1 MWFLME
7 APTTAAGIAH
17 GAAEAARQVG
27 ETGAA
32 EPGIVTGS
40 WLTPLYNAHLLR
52 EDMFPEEVV
61 LGVVVMLLM
70 GLACFLMTRRLD
82 LRRPSK
88 TQAALELVVS
98 SLQNMVMG
106 LIGPDGMRYLPF
118 VGTLFLYILLMNL
131 VGVIPLW
138 KTPTAN
144 LNVTIAM
151 ALTTIVYVHYH
162 GIRANGI
169 GGYLRHYMG
178 DPIWMAPLN
187 FPIHVIGEIARPIS
201 LSLRLFGNMFGEDT
215 VIAILIMLAAPLWI
229 IPFHFPMI
237 LLTIFTSFVQA
248 MVFTMLSC
256 TYIAGFVAHNEHH
269 PPGHEHDTV
278 DEEHGLIMDSPL
290 PAPPA

>member
-1 MWFLME
+1 MLFLME
-7 APTTAAGIAH
+7 AA
-17 GAAEAARQVG
+17 
-27 ETGAA
+27 TGAA
-32 EPGIVTGS
+32 GEKAAEGPGIVTGS
-40 WLTPLYNAHLLR
+40 WLHPLYAIYPSLEEKL
-52 EDMFPEEVV
+52 PEEVL

-70 GLACFLMTRRLD
+70 GLACYLLTRRLD

-98 SLQNMVMG
+98 GLQNMVVG

-144 LNVTIAM
+144 LNVTVAM
-151 ALTTIVYVHYH
+151 ALTTIIYVHYH

-169 GGYLRHYMG
+169 GGYLRHYVGEPWQMF
-178 DPIWMAPLN
+178 PLN
-187 FPIHVIGEIARPIS
+187 IPLHFIGELARPIS

-215 VIAILIMLAAPLWI
+215 VIAILIMLAAPTWI
-229 IPFHFPMI
+229 LAAQFPMI
-237 LLTIFTSFVQA
+237 LLTIFTAFVQA

-256 TYIAGFVAHNEHH
+256 TYIAGFVAHDEHH

-278 DEEHGLIMDSPL
+278 DEEHGLLLDSPL